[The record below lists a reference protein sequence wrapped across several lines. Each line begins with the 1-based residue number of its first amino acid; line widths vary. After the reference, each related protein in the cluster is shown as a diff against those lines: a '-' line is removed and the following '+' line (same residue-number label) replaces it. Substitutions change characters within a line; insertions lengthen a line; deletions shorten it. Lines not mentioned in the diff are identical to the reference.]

1 LKGQGARAKNRRK
14 ILVEATEGC
23 NISRGKFARK
33 DQVHKIRKQILSTC
47 ATLVQKI
54 FSKVREK
61 ILFLKVYSVETR
73 EQQVFQA
80 FLQVFMQ
87 NGKVGEGDVFSRKKH
102 IYCFIC
108 IKTSE

>member
-1 LKGQGARAKNRRK
+1 LKGQGTRAKNRRK

-23 NISRGKFARK
+23 NINRGKFARK

-47 ATLVQKI
+47 ATLLQK

-61 ILFLKVYSVETR
+61 ILFLKVYSVEIC

-87 NGKVGEGDVFSRKKH
+87 NGKVGEGDIFSRKKH
-102 IYCFIC
+102 IHCLIR

>member
-1 LKGQGARAKNRRK
+1 VQKVVEKSWLKQLRVAISTGASLPK
-14 ILVEATEGC
+14 
-23 NISRGKFARK
+23 K

-47 ATLVQKI
+47 ATLIQK

-61 ILFLKVYSVETR
+61 ILFLKVYSVEIR

-87 NGKVGEGDVFSRKKH
+87 NGKVVEGDVFSRKKH
-102 IYCFIC
+102 THCLIR